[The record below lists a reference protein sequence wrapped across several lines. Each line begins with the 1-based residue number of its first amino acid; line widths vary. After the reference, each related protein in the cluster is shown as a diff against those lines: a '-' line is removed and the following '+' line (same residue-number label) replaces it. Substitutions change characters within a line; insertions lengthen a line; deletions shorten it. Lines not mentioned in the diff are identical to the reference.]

1 MRSFCQ
7 RGQALVTIR
16 MKSVLAVLETF
27 VSKRRGCHPGGWLG
41 PFFRCI
47 QRLFI
52 EYRVPFTCP
61 GPQGPW
67 GAMHQGPRPLGSR
80 HRVPAQGS
88 APPSGKPPVRCP
100 RPPRVPHV
108 ALLSGLPLPSPP
120 GAELLPAGPEAP
132 WTEQAFCAPGR
143 TRPGGLLPAPAD
155 LVGSVGSEP
164 LLPSPSSSAPTW
176 EPRARGPC
184 VRTSPD
190 ESWERVSGTLV
201 IDDNPMKFFL
211 GPSSWGWEGP
221 ECGSRSGAGVLT
233 VSRVTA

>member
-27 VSKRRGCHPGGWLG
+27 VSKRRGCHPGGWPG

-47 QRLFI
+47 QRLFM
-52 EYRVPFTCP
+52 EYQVPFTCP

-67 GAMHQGPRPLGSR
+67 GAMPQGPRPLGSR

-100 RPPRVPHV
+100 RPPWVPHT

-155 LVGSVGSEP
+155 LMGSVGSEP
-164 LLPSPSSSAPTW
+164 VLPHHAQQLCSYVGTQ
-176 EPRARGPC
+176 G
-184 VRTSPD
+184 
-190 ESWERVSGTLV
+190 SGSLC
-201 IDDNPMKFFL
+201 PH
-211 GPSSWGWEGP
+211 
-221 ECGSRSGAGVLT
+221 
-233 VSRVTA
+233 

>member
-1 MRSFCQ
+1 
-7 RGQALVTIR
+7 

-27 VSKRRGCHPGGWLG
+27 VSKRRGCHPGGWPG
-41 PFFRCI
+41 PFVRCI
-47 QRLFI
+47 QRLFM

-100 RPPRVPHV
+100 RPPWVPHV
-108 ALLSGLPLPSPP
+108 ALLSGLPLPSPRP
-120 GAELLPAGPEAP
+120 PPEQSYSPQALRPRGQSRPSAPRAEPALGASCRLQLTSWAP
-132 WTEQAFCAPGR
+132 WAPSR
-143 TRPGGLLPAPAD
+143 CC
-155 LVGSVGSEP
+155 
-164 LLPSPSSSAPTW
+164 PSTPSSSAPTR

>member
-16 MKSVLAVLETF
+16 IKSVLAVLETF
-27 VSKRRGCHPGGWLG
+27 VSKRRGCHPGGWPG

-47 QRLFI
+47 QRLFM

-88 APPSGKPPVRCP
+88 ALPSRKPPVRCP
-100 RPPRVPHV
+100 RPPWVPHVALLHV

-120 GAELLPAGPEAP
+120 SPPEQSYSPQALRPRPPQVAGV

-164 LLPSPSSSAPTW
+164 LFRALPRPAALLLRGNPGLGVPASALAPMRAGSVFLAPS
-176 EPRARGPC
+176 
-184 VRTSPD
+184 
-190 ESWERVSGTLV
+190 
-201 IDDNPMKFFL
+201 
-211 GPSSWGWEGP
+211 
-221 ECGSRSGAGVLT
+221 
-233 VSRVTA
+233 